1 LKLIGTRIVIDVA
14 ALRPIGEEALEI
26 DHGVLLTHVSLP
38 MSPNPELA
46 AFAGMPAVTA
56 CFLYDASHSSKPA
69 AELPQ
74 FPAKAGLAA
83 TNVNA
88 TLQQY
93 DLEQIHV

>member
-1 LKLIGTRIVIDVA
+1 MD
-14 ALRPIGEEALEI
+14 EEALEI

-93 DLEQIHV
+93 DLGSCAGSQNDMK